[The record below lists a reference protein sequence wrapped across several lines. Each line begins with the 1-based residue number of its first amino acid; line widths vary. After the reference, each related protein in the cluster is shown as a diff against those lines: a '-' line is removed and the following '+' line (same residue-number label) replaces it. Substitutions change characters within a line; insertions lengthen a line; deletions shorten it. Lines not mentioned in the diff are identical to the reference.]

1 MTVENV
7 DGKQPTIYRRSSE
20 RLNMSPSPIWTKNV
34 MALLPAYNEEGAI
47 SHVIKG
53 VKHVLPHA
61 DIVVIDDC
69 STDDTAQVARD
80 VGATVIC
87 IPCNLGIGG
96 AVQTGFKFAREHDYD
111 VVIRLDGDGQH
122 DPNEIP
128 NLFAAL
134 SSGQADAVF
143 GSRFVGK
150 ESDMKIPLGRRLG
163 IKTFA
168 FLVSIITGQK
178 ATDTTSGFMCLNR
191 YAVSVLADF
200 LPQDYPEVEGRII
213 LHKAGLTTLELPAF
227 MCSRIAGI
235 SSINSWRSIY
245 YAFKVS
251 VAALIGA
258 MKEIPA
264 VQKELEYDIHT
275 SNSTSRRYSGQSYSV
290 ASDHSADKE
299 AQTT

>member
-1 MTVENV
+1 
-7 DGKQPTIYRRSSE
+7 
-20 RLNMSPSPIWTKNV
+20 MSPSPIRTKNI

-47 SHVIKG
+47 AHVING
-53 VKHVLPHA
+53 VRQVLPHA
-61 DIVVIDDC
+61 DIIVIDDC
-69 STDDTAQVARD
+69 STDKTVQVARAA
-80 VGATVIC
+80 GATVVSL
-87 IPCNLGIGG
+87 PSNLGIGG
-96 AVQTGFKFAREHDYD
+96 AVQTGLKFAREYDYD

-122 DPNEIP
+122 DPTEIP
-128 NLFAAL
+128 VLFSAL
-134 SSGQADAVF
+134 TSGQADAVF

-150 ESDMKIPLGRRLG
+150 ESAMNIPLGRRLG

-168 FLVSIITGQK
+168 LLVTILTGEK

-191 YAVSVLADF
+191 YAVGVLADF

-213 LHKAGLTTLELPAF
+213 LHKSGLKTLELPAF
-227 MCSRIAGI
+227 MRSRIAGT

-258 MKEIPA
+258 MKDIP
-264 VQKELEYDIHT
+264 VIQKEHEYDSHS
-275 SNSTSRRYSGQSYSV
+275 SNPAARRYPGQSYSV
-290 ASDHSADKE
+290 ASDHSADTE

>member
-1 MTVENV
+1 
-7 DGKQPTIYRRSSE
+7 
-20 RLNMSPSPIWTKNV
+20 MSPSLIRVKNI
-34 MALLPAYNEEGAI
+34 MALLPAYNEAGAI
-47 SHVIKG
+47 GHVIEG
-53 VKHVLPHA
+53 VKQVLPQA

-69 STDDTAQVARD
+69 STDNTVQVARD
-80 VGATVIC
+80 AGATVVC

-96 AVQTGFKFAREHDYD
+96 AVQTGFKFAREHNYD

-122 DPNEIP
+122 DPNEVP
-128 NLFAAL
+128 ALFAAI
-134 SSGQADAVF
+134 SSGRIDAVF
-143 GSRFVGK
+143 GSRFIGK
-150 ESDMKIPLGRRLG
+150 DSDMKIPFGRRLG

-168 FLVSIITGQK
+168 FLVTVLTRQR

-191 YAVSVLADF
+191 YAVGTLADY

-213 LHKAGLTTLELPAF
+213 LHKAGLKTLELPVI
-227 MCSRIAGI
+227 MRSRIAGM

-258 MKEIPA
+258 MKDIPT
-264 VQKELEYDIHT
+264 VQKELEYDSH
-275 SNSTSRRYSGQSYSV
+275 SHNSTSRRYTGQSYSV
-290 ASDHSADKE
+290 ASDHTADTE